1 MEKKVSTAPKF
12 AGDVKDAGLA
22 DAGKRKIEWANQQ
35 MPVLQLIRKRF
46 IKEQPLKGIRMS
58 ACLHVT
64 SETANLAIT
73 LRDGGADVVLCASN
87 PLSTQDEVAASLV
100 RDYGIPTY
108 AIKGEDNA
116 TYYAHLNAALD
127 HKPQITMDDGADLV
141 TQLLTKRTD
150 LVPNVIGGTEETTT
164 GVIRLRA
171 MAKDGTL
178 KYPVIAV
185 NDALT
190 KHMFDNR
197 YGTGQSTLDGVLRAT
212 NLLLAGLKVVIAG
225 YGWCG
230 RGVAMRAKGL
240 GADVIVTEINP
251 TKGLEAVMDGFR
263 VMPMNEAAK
272 LGDVFITVTG
282 NKNVIAHDHFANMKD
297 GAVMCNSGHFNVEID
312 IPALEKLSSSK
323 KMARPYVE
331 EFAMKDG
338 RKLYLLG
345 EGRLVNLATA
355 EGHPAS
361 VMDMSFAN
369 QALCSEYMLKNAATL
384 KPQVYS
390 VPEDID
396 RQIAKLKLESMGVN
410 IDRLT
415 AEQEHYLAS
424 WDEGT

>member
-1 MEKKVSTAPKF
+1 MTTTAAKVN
-12 AGDVKDAGLA
+12 GDVKDLA
-22 DAGKRKIEWANQQ
+22 LAERGKRRIEWANAQ

-46 IKEQPLKGIRMS
+46 IKEQPLKGVRVS

-87 PLSTQDEVAASLV
+87 PLSTQDEVAAALV
-100 RDYGIPTY
+100 KEFNIPTF

-116 TYYAHLNAALD
+116 TYYAHLGAALD
-127 HKPQITMDDGADLV
+127 HKPQLTMDDGADLV

-150 LVPNVIGGTEETTT
+150 LVADVIAGTEETTT

-178 KYPVIAV
+178 KYPVVAV
-185 NDALT
+185 NDAMT

-197 YGTGQSTLDGVLRAT
+197 YGTGQSTLDGIIRAT
-212 NLLLAGLKVVIAG
+212 NLLLAGLKVVVAG

-230 RGVAMRAKGL
+230 RGVASRAKGH

-251 TKGLEAVMDGFR
+251 VRALEAVMDGFR
-263 VMPMNEAAK
+263 VLPMAEAARV
-272 LGDVFITVTG
+272 GDVFVTVTG
-282 NKNVIAHDHFANMKD
+282 NKNVLAGEHFEKMKD
-297 GAVMCNSGHFNVEID
+297 GAVLCNSGHFNVEID
-312 IPALEKLSSSK
+312 IPALERLSSGK
-323 KMARPYVE
+323 RETRPFVDEYV
-331 EFAMKDG
+331 MKDG
-338 RKLYLLG
+338 RKIYLLG
-345 EGRLVNLATA
+345 EGRLINLASA

-369 QALCSEYMLKNAATL
+369 QALSAEYLLKNAKNL
-384 KPQVYS
+384 ERQVYP

-396 RQIAKLKLESMGVN
+396 RQIAKLKLESMSIQV
-410 IDRLT
+410 DKLT
-415 AEQEHYLAS
+415 AEQEQYLAS
-424 WDEGT
+424 WSEGT